1 MSTLTEF
8 LTSKEV
14 YMVILIAISI
24 CVTGTIYF
32 VIERIYHN
40 KKARKLDFP
49 KENKVIKIENNRVV
63 VEPIEKEIEPIKEE
77 KEKLN
82 EVPLII
88 PKEEVIPQ
96 PIIEEEKEIIKEELT
111 KEEKQDDR
119 LVIPIE
125 EYKEKVVEQPSIENI
140 LEEVTQEVETKKEDE
155 LIYTE
160 IEPNQ
165 EEAKE
170 EIRKATEEL
179 LKTQE
184 LQKLD
189 AIDLSKFEEKQE
201 ENAIISIDELYS
213 KSKVIHNQ
221 EEVIKYEDEG
231 DEPISLADLEARMNK
246 IKVDVAELEKE
257 EVQENVKVEE
267 VEKTVKL
274 DDFNTIDINKAY
286 NDDKVFKSS
295 PIISPI
301 FGIEKNVSTNDMEL
315 ENTANYEKL
324 DDEIK
329 KTNEFLKVLKELKKK
344 LE

>member
-32 VIERIYHN
+32 VIEKIYHS
-40 KKARKLDFP
+40 KKAKKIDFS
-49 KENKVIKIENNRVV
+49 KEDKIIKIEDNRVV
-63 VEPIEKEIEPIKEE
+63 VESADKVEPIKEE

-88 PKEEVIPQ
+88 PKEEVLAQ
-96 PIIEEEKEIIKEELT
+96 PIIEEPVEEKKEEV
-111 KEEKQDDR
+111 KSIKDDNR

-125 EYKEKVVEQPSIENI
+125 EFEEKKSIENI
-140 LEEVTQEVETKKEDE
+140 LEEVTKEVETKKEEE
-155 LIYTE
+155 LVYTE

-189 AIDLSKFEEKQE
+189 AIDLSKFEEEQE

-221 EEVIKYEDEG
+221 EEVMQYEDEG

-246 IKVDVAELEKE
+246 IKADVSELEKE
-257 EVQENVKVEE
+257 EEKQEPIKVEE
-267 VEKTVKL
+267 VKQTVKL
-274 DDFNTIDINKAY
+274 DDFNTIDINNAY

-329 KTNEFLKVLKELKKK
+329 KTNEFLKVLKELQKK